1 MDNKIKANAIKLV
14 ILLVILI
21 ILAVVI
27 NFFWL
32 KFQGK
37 KDTNAQ
43 TTTATQPP
51 ITSETTV
58 ARILENLAN
67 YKDKTIVLNAKF
79 GGWGSEPKN
88 CDTSKVAVKTKSDI
102 LIYDETDCL
111 YESGAQYLAPTSQP
125 DPDNKKNIGM
135 DITIKGTLKLLD
147 DKPYIGPVE

>member
-1 MDNKIKANAIKLV
+1 MDNKTKAIKLT
-14 ILLVILI
+14 ILLIILI
-21 ILAVVI
+21 ILGVVVI
-27 NFFWL
+27 FFWS
-32 KFQGK
+32 KYQGK
-37 KDTNAQ
+37 KTASQ
-43 TTTATQPP
+43 TTITSLPP
-51 ITSETTV
+51 MTSETTV

-102 LIYDETDCL
+102 LIYDETGCL